1 MWGSAAL
8 AAPPAV
14 LAVAGAAADNPI
26 LSWVSYGAVG
36 VIAVA
41 FFMDWLVSGRAY
53 HRLEAQNDQ
62 LRAALADERD
72 KNAALQAGVIET
84 AIPAIS
90 KNAALIEAQ
99 LPVMQRIVYAL
110 DRMQGGGPT

>member
-1 MWGSAAL
+1 MWASVLIAPPLGVL
-8 AAPPAV
+8 AA
-14 LAVAGAAADNPI
+14 AGASTDNPI

-36 VIAVA
+36 VIAIA
-41 FFMDWLVSGRAY
+41 FFMDWIVSGRAY

-62 LRAALADERD
+62 LRKAIGDERE
-72 KNAALQAGVIET
+72 KNAALQAGVIDT

-99 LPVMQRIVYAL
+99 LPIMQRIVFAL
-110 DRMQGGGPT
+110 DHMQGGPGQ